1 MECGCLFYYRG
12 RGTYYNNQTSGQY
25 NPSSYPYSQ
34 APGYYPN
41 VTASPG
47 GSMPMGSPQN
57 AVPVQPMNLG
67 PAHGQQNPY
76 MMPQQVGYNM
86 YQNQQRGAYMSPSV
100 PGGYPPRMANGSQN
114 GNMATYS
121 IGSSATTP
129 AASGS
134 SLQKAVREKRV
145 LTITDKDGNPIEI
158 GGSKPASSLNAA
170 ASTVAPAPEQE
181 KSEAKTPKTS
191 LLEAAKKA
199 IEEKEA
205 AEKEKAA
212 KDEAEKAAAEEA
224 AKVAAAKALEEEEE
238 AARKQKEEEEL
249 AKAKKEEEERQKA
262 EAAKKAEAEKE
273 AKATEEENRLRR
285 SKIFGGGKGG
295 SLSSLAARLDAQTE
309 QKEGETEKKSAANDE
324 KPEIIKEEE
333 KQKVTPKPVEESS
346 PAPATPVTLRPS
358 GGGLRP
364 GGALRPGGSLR
375 PGGASPMAPQTSGSR
390 RVISKEE
397 LLRFRDL
404 DICTCRPDDLQ
415 DMTVVVDSRRSNNR
429 QGGGGGRGNGGN
441 WGKESLPNNQRRRS
455 SQNGEDQWARN
466 RVSLI
471 VP

>member
-1 MECGCLFYYRG
+1 
-12 RGTYYNNQTSGQY
+12 
-25 NPSSYPYSQ
+25 
-34 APGYYPN
+34 
-41 VTASPG
+41 
-47 GSMPMGSPQN
+47 MGSPQN

-86 YQNQQRGAYMSPSV
+86 YQNQQRGAYMSASV
-100 PGGYPPRMANGSQN
+100 PGGYPSRMANGSQN

-205 AEKEKAA
+205 AEKEKVA
-212 KDEAEKAAAEEA
+212 KDEAEKVAKNEAEKAAAEEA
-224 AKVAAAKALEEEEE
+224 AKVAAAKALEEEEAARKQKEEEE

-249 AKAKKEEEERQKA
+249 AKAKKEEEERQKT
-262 EAAKKAEAEKE
+262 EGAKKAEAEKE
-273 AKATEEENRLRR
+273 AKAKEEENRLRR

-309 QKEGETEKKSAANDE
+309 QKEGETEKESAANDE

>member
-1 MECGCLFYYRG
+1 MSKIHWPSHIYFVFFLFSWNVDVFYYRG
-12 RGTYYNNQTSGQY
+12 RGNYYNNQTSGQY
-25 NPSSYPYSQ
+25 NPSGYPYSQ

-76 MMPQQVGYNM
+76 MMPQQVGFNM

-100 PGGYPPRMANGSQN
+100 PGYPPRMANGSQN

-145 LTITDKDGNPIEI
+145 LTITDKNGNPIEI

-170 ASTVAPAPEQE
+170 ASTAAPAPEQE

-205 AEKEKAA
+205 AQKEKIA
-212 KDEAEKAAAEEA
+212 KEEAEKAAAEEV
-224 AKVAAAKALEEEEE
+224 AKIAAAKALEEEE

-262 EAAKKAEAEKE
+262 EAAKKAEAEKKQRHKRRKIVCVDQKFLE
-273 AKATEEENRLRR
+273 VAEVDHFLHLLLDSMLRLNKKNKQQRNLHLMTRNPKLKRR
-285 SKIFGGGKGG
+285 
-295 SLSSLAARLDAQTE
+295 
-309 QKEGETEKKSAANDE
+309 KKS
-324 KPEIIKEEE
+324 
-333 KQKVTPKPVEESS
+333 
-346 PAPATPVTLRPS
+346 
-358 GGGLRP
+358 
-364 GGALRPGGSLR
+364 
-375 PGGASPMAPQTSGSR
+375 R
-390 RVISKEE
+390 R
-397 LLRFRDL
+397 
-404 DICTCRPDDLQ
+404 
-415 DMTVVVDSRRSNNR
+415 
-429 QGGGGGRGNGGN
+429 
-441 WGKESLPNNQRRRS
+441 
-455 SQNGEDQWARN
+455 
-466 RVSLI
+466 
-471 VP
+471 